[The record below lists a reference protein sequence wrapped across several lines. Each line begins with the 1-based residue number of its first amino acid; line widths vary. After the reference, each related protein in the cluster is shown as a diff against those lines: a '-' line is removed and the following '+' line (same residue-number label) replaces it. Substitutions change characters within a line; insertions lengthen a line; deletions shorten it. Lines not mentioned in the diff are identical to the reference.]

1 MLPLSHV
8 GFTTAAVKMLEV
20 GLRLRQVDY
29 RIVIVSSLLPDIIDK
44 SLLKLLES
52 NFIMYESRG
61 IGHSLA
67 FLGFIGV
74 IMAMQWIWNKNVW
87 LLPVF
92 LGTLFHDIFDVMWFH
107 PGIFFWPIEGWQ
119 FPQPTNEAW
128 VGTIQ
133 LFWYKIEQR
142 DLLDNISVWILLYFF
157 MNVALRGKILEF
169 IQKGKL

>member
-8 GFTTAAVKMLEV
+8 GFTTAAVRMLEIS
-20 GLRLRQVDY
+20 LRLRQIDY

-52 NFIMYESRG
+52 SFTYESRA

-67 FLGFIGV
+67 FLGFIGI
-74 IMAMQWIWNKNVW
+74 IMAMHWLWTKNVW

-92 LGTLFHDIFDVMWFH
+92 LGILFHDIFDVMWLH

-119 FPQPTNEAW
+119 FPAPTNEAW
-128 VGTIQ
+128 LGTFQ
-133 LFWYKIEQR
+133 FGWYKIQQR
-142 DLLDNISVWILLYFF
+142 DVFDNISVWILLYFF
-157 MNVALRGKILEF
+157 MKVALKGKILEF
-169 IQKGKL
+169 IRTGKL